1 MATAQSIIIQALQQ
15 TLSIDSGGTSP
26 PSEDMNAGLTAFINL
41 LDYFQLSP
49 QDTVGLREYVYTP
62 SVGDQFVTIGS
73 SHAVLTMTQTG
84 TTVTVTFTTSH
95 GFSTGSKIVISGA
108 VESGYNGL
116 QTITVTS
123 DTAFTFESTAGLT
136 TPATGTILA
145 GAQITAPMPQRIEE
159 GSFCR
164 FGGTDFLIG
173 FAPSFEEYSGQSV
186 KTTEGYPSKCFY
198 LQSNTNIGTLY
209 LWPASN
215 GAELHLLVRE
225 TPVNGFASMTLTSTL
240 TLPMGMQKVLV
251 DCLAAELMDIFGV
264 QEPEY
269 SRIRVKANNSLRTW
283 KRANLKVGVLGMPT
297 GVGGYRNN
305 AYTV

>member
-1 MATAQSIIIQALQQ
+1 MATAQSIIVQALQQ
-15 TLSIDSGGTSP
+15 TLSIDSGGSTP
-26 PSEDMNAGLTAFINL
+26 PSEDLNAGLTALINL

-49 QDTVGLREYVYTP
+49 QDTVGLREHVYTP
-62 SVGDQFVTIGS
+62 TTGDQFVTIGS

-84 TTVTVTFTTSH
+84 TTVTVTASASH
-95 GFSTGSKIVISGA
+95 GFSTGIKIVISGA
-108 VESGYNGL
+108 VEDGYNGL

-123 DTAFTFESTAGLT
+123 DTAFTFESAAGLT

-145 GAQITAPMPQRIEE
+145 GAQITAPMPQRIED

-164 FGGTDFLIG
+164 FGGTDYLIG
-173 FAPSFEEYSGQSV
+173 FAPSFDEYSGQPV

-215 GAELHLLVRE
+215 GAELHLWVRE

-240 TLPMGMQKVLV
+240 TLPMGLQKVLV

-269 SRIRVKANNSLRTW
+269 SRIRIKANNSLRVW
-283 KRANLKVGVLGMPT
+283 KRSNLKVSTLRMPV
-297 GVGGYRNN
+297 GVGSYTSN
-305 AYTV
+305 AFTG